1 LNSKKIHIIS
11 TQRSGSTWYQQ
22 VLSPYKIHVRSLEF
36 EPFNKN
42 GIKDNFKP
50 PIEQSLKY
58 FHEKEECVIKNQFS
72 RLQEFD
78 ENTFNY
84 LTNLP
89 GFERVIFLR
98 IDKFEQTLSHALATQ
113 TGEWQNTNLKDPIV
127 IDDDIWEGSKHFI
140 STTSKNLHDFA
151 CKHNDKIVWYED
163 VKTGKNT
170 DRVKN
175 PDKNLFIKNIDELW
189 EDYYLFHIQSVWGK
203 GLSKLQ
209 I

>member
-1 LNSKKIHIIS
+1 MNSKKIHIIS

-78 ENTFNY
+78 EDTFNH

-98 IDKFEQTLSHALATQ
+98 IDRFEQTLSHVLARQ
-113 TGEWQNTNLKDPIV
+113 TGEWQNTNSKDPIT
-127 IDDDIWEGSKHFI
+127 IDFDLWLKSLDIVRTNNKKLE
-140 STTSKNLHDFA
+140 DFA
-151 CKHNDKIVWYED
+151 RKHNDRIVWYED
-163 VKTGKNT
+163 VKTNKVT

-175 PDKNLFIKNIDELW
+175 PDKKYRIKNIDELK
-189 EDYYLFHIQSVWGK
+189 EHYYLVKKYKKTIDIS
-203 GLSKLQ
+203 
-209 I
+209 